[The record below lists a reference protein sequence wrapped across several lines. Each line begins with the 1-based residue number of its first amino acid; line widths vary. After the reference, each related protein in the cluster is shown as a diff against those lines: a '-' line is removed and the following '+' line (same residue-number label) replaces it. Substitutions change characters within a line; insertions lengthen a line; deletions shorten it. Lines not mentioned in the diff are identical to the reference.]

1 MKLKGVDYMNIDKL
15 CIDTIRVLSAEAIEK
30 ANSGHPGLP
39 LGAAPMAYTLW
50 SKIMNHNPK
59 NPKWINRDRFILS
72 AGHGSAM
79 LYSLLHLFDYGLT
92 MEDIKNFRQLDSKT
106 PGHPEYGH
114 TVGVESTTGPLGQG
128 IANGVGM
135 AMAEARLAA
144 EFNKPGHKV
153 IDHYTYIL
161 TGDGCLMEGINYEA
175 VSLAGTLGLGKLI
188 VLYDSNSITIEGSTD
203 LAFTEDVSKRFE
215 ALGWETYEVENGN
228 DIEAIE
234 EAIKKA
240 KENLNK
246 PSLIKITTEI
256 GYGTSKQGKSSV
268 HGSPLGEEDMKNLKK
283 FLDWEEEEEFTVPAK
298 VKEHMAKLV
307 EMGEK
312 KEKDWEA
319 KWEAY
324 KKEYPDLAKELENW
338 NSLTLPMD
346 YLDSEEFL
354 EFEKDYST
362 REASGVV
369 INRLAE
375 RIPNL
380 MGGSA
385 DLAPSNK
392 TYMNNREVFSKENY
406 KGSNIH
412 FGVREHAMAAILN
425 GMALHGGLRVYGG
438 TFLIFSDYMKHSM
451 RLSALMN
458 KPVTYVLTHDSIGVG
473 EDGPTHQPVEQLAM
487 LRSMP
492 NMVTYRPADARETAI
507 GWYEALNRKDGPTS
521 LILTRQGLPILEGTG
536 REALKGGYILKDT
549 GDNID
554 IILMASGSEVQ
565 LIYKAADI
573 LKEKGIS
580 SRVVSMPSWELF
592 EQQSEEYKE
601 SVLPKNIR
609 KRLAVEAASHLG
621 WHKYVGLDGEI
632 ISMDGFGASA
642 PGELLFERFGFTVD
656 NVVEKALKL
665 MK

>member
-1 MKLKGVDYMNIDKL
+1 MNIDQL
-15 CIDTIRVLSAEAIEK
+15 SINTIRVLSAEAIEK

-50 SKIMNHNPK
+50 AKVMNHNPK
-59 NPKWINRDRFILS
+59 NPDWINRDRFILS

-79 LYSLLHLFDYGLT
+79 LYSLLHLFEYGLT

-106 PGHPEYGH
+106 PGHPEYGL
-114 TVGVESTTGPLGQG
+114 TTGVEATTGPLGQG
-128 IANGVGM
+128 ITNGVGM

-144 EFNKPGHKV
+144 EFNRPGHEI

-161 TGDGCLMEGINYEA
+161 AGDGCMMEGINYEA

-203 LAFTEDVSKRFE
+203 IAFTEDVSKRFE
-215 ALGWETYEVENGN
+215 ALGWETYHVEDGN

-234 EAIKKA
+234 KAIKKA
-240 KENLNK
+240 KENLNQ

-268 HGSPLGEEDMKNLKK
+268 HGSPLGKEDMENLKK
-283 FLDWEEEEEFTVPAK
+283 FLDWKEEEFTVPVK
-298 VKEHMAKLV
+298 VQEHMTNLV
-307 EMGEK
+307 KMGEE
-312 KEKDWEA
+312 KEKAWEE

-324 KKEYPDLAKELENW
+324 KKEYPELAKELESW
-338 NSLTLPMD
+338 IKLELPMD

-354 EFEKDYST
+354 QFDKDYST

-536 REALKGGYILKDT
+536 REALKGGYVLKDT

>member
-1 MKLKGVDYMNIDKL
+1 MNIDNL
-15 CIDTIRVLSAEAIEK
+15 CINTIRVLSAEAIEK

-50 SKIMNHNPK
+50 AKGMNHNPK
-59 NPKWINRDRFILS
+59 NPQWINRDRFILS

-79 LYSLLHLFDYGLT
+79 LYSLLHLFEYGLT
-92 MEDIKNFRQLDSKT
+92 IEDLKNFRQLGSKT

-114 TVGVESTTGPLGQG
+114 TVGVEATTGPLGQG
-128 IANGVGM
+128 IATGVGM

-144 EFNKPGHKV
+144 EFNKPNYEI

-161 TGDGCLMEGINYEA
+161 VGDGCLMEGINYEA
-175 VSLAGTLGLGKLI
+175 ASLAGTLGLGKLI

-203 LAFTEDVSKRFE
+203 IAFTEDVSKRFE
-215 ALGWETYEVENGN
+215 ALGWETFEVEDGN
-228 DIEAIE
+228 DVESIEDAIN
-234 EAIKKA
+234 KA
-240 KENLNK
+240 KENKNK

-268 HGSPLGEEDMKNLKK
+268 HGSPLGKEDMENLKK
-283 FLDWEEEEEFTVPAK
+283 FLNWEEEEFTVPAK
-298 VKEHMAKLV
+298 VREHMANLV

-312 KEKDWEA
+312 KEKDWEE
-319 KWEAY
+319 KLEAY
-324 KKEYPDLAKELENW
+324 KKEYPELARELENW
-338 NSLTLPMD
+338 IDLKLPID

-354 EFEKDYST
+354 QFEKDHST
-362 REASGVV
+362 REASGVI

-392 TYMNNREVFSKENY
+392 TNMDNREVFSHENY

-438 TFLIFSDYMKHSM
+438 TFFVFSDYMKHSM

-458 KPVTYVLTHDSIGVG
+458 NPVTYVLTHDSIGVG
-473 EDGPTHQPVEQLAM
+473 EDGPTHQPVEHLAM

-492 NMVTYRPADARETAI
+492 NMTTFRPADAKETAI
-507 GWYEALNRKDGPTS
+507 GWYYALNRENGPTS
-521 LILTRQGLPILEGTG
+521 LVLTRQGVPILDETG
-536 REALKGGYILKDT
+536 RDALKGAYVLKDT
-549 GDNID
+549 GENID
-554 IILMASGSEVQ
+554 IILMATGSEVQ

-573 LKEKGIS
+573 LKEKGIN

-592 EQQSEEYKE
+592 EAQSEEYKE
-601 SVLPKNIR
+601 KVLPKNIR
-609 KRLAVEAASHLG
+609 KRLAVEAASSLG
-621 WHKYVGLDGEI
+621 WHKYVGLDGET
-632 ISMDGFGASA
+632 ISIDGFGASA
-642 PGELLFERFGFTVD
+642 PGNQLFEKFGFTVE
-656 NVVEKALKL
+656 NVVEKALELIK
-665 MK
+665 